1 MSKILV
7 NKARCRHCNTI
18 VESVS
23 RHHLAFCPCGK
34 MFVDGG
40 REYLR
45 RGGDV
50 YMIEELSEIQESKPT
65 SDTKDTLL

>member
-1 MSKILV
+1 
-7 NKARCRHCNTI
+7 
-18 VESVS
+18 
-23 RHHLAFCPCGK
+23 